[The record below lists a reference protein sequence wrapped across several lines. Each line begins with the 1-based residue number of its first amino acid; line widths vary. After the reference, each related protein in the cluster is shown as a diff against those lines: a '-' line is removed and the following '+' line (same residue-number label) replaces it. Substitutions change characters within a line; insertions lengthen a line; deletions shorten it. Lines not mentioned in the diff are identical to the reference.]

1 MPGGYP
7 RRVLRLLALTIALAV
22 AAVWIEPTWEPQE
35 RTLVLRLRARGEI
48 LEALRQRARA
58 AGERVV
64 KVAAD
69 DEPTPP
75 VSAQGQSVRPSER
88 LTREDRARLDR
99 LVEEKLG
106 ER

>member
-1 MPGGYP
+1 
-7 RRVLRLLALTIALAV
+7 VLRILALTIALAV
-22 AAVWIEPTWEPQE
+22 AAIWIEPDWQPRE
-35 RTLVLRLRARGEI
+35 RTLVLRLRERGEI
-48 LEALRQRARA
+48 LDALRQRARA

-64 KVAAD
+64 NVATD

>member
-1 MPGGYP
+1 M
-7 RRVLRLLALTIALAV
+7 IALAL
-22 AAVWIEPTWEPQE
+22 AAVWIEPTWQAQE
-35 RTLVLRLRARGEI
+35 RTLVLRLRERGEI
-48 LEALRQRARA
+48 LEALRDRARA

-64 KVAAD
+64 SVAS
-69 DEPTPP
+69 DEERTPP
-75 VSAQGQSVRPSER
+75 VSARGTSSTRSSER